1 MLKIDGNENIQI
13 KKIKTLYELY
23 QLIQL
28 IQEAIRVTMTTS
40 TLIDHIM
47 TGTPENVCDSGIIRT
62 GISDHSLVFAIK
74 KISVAKKVENTVEIR
89 NMKKFNTKK
98 SVEGL
103 RQEPWKNVYFFAETQ
118 NANWEI
124 LENTIR
130 SFRQTCMHLFN
141 IKRLE
146 QDKSLGLQVP

>member
-1 MLKIDGNENIQI
+1 
-13 KKIKTLYELY
+13 
-23 QLIQL
+23 
-28 IQEAIRVTMTTS
+28 MTTS

-47 TGTPENVCDSGIIRT
+47 TSTPENVCDSGIIRT

-103 RQEPWKNVYFFAETQ
+103 TQEPWKNVYLFAETQ
-118 NANWEI
+118 NANWEV
-124 LENTIR
+124 LENTIFR
-130 SFRQTCMHLFN
+130 SFRQTCT
-141 IKRLE
+141 
-146 QDKSLGLQVP
+146 SST